1 MKAVFILGT
10 LVLVAL
16 IFLYEWPRINRT
28 QKKEKVVFV
37 VLLSLG
43 TILAIVLIWN
53 PDLPGPTQMVD
64 YIYKPLGRMMEK

>member
-1 MKAVFILGT
+1 MKIGLILGT

-28 QKKEKVVFV
+28 QKKEKAVFV

-53 PDLPGPTQMVD
+53 PNLPGPTQMVD

>member
-10 LVLVAL
+10 LVLVVL
-16 IFLYEWPRINRT
+16 IFLYEWPRINRA
-28 QKKEKVVFV
+28 QKKEKVVFI

-43 TILAIVLIWN
+43 TILAIMLIWN

-64 YIYKPLGRMMEK
+64 YIYKPLGRMLEK

>member
-1 MKAVFILGT
+1 METGLILGT

-28 QKKEKVVFV
+28 QKKEKVVFM

-43 TILAIVLIWN
+43 TILSIVLIWN
-53 PDLPGPTQMVD
+53 PDLPGPTQIID
-64 YIYKPLGRMMEK
+64 YIYKPFGRMLEK

>member
-1 MKAVFILGT
+1 MKIVFILGT

-53 PDLPGPTQMVD
+53 PNLPGPTQMVD

>member
-1 MKAVFILGT
+1 MKIGLILGT

-28 QKKEKVVFV
+28 QKKEKAVFV
-37 VLLSLG
+37 VLLSLE

>member
-1 MKAVFILGT
+1 MKAGVILGT

-28 QKKEKVVFV
+28 QKKEKVVFI

-43 TILAIVLIWN
+43 TILAIMLILN
-53 PDLPGPTQMVD
+53 PDLPGPTQMIE
-64 YIYKPLGRMMEK
+64 YIYKPLGRMFGE

>member
-1 MKAVFILGT
+1 MKIGLILGT

-28 QKKEKVVFV
+28 QKKEKAVFV

>member
-1 MKAVFILGT
+1 MKAGFILGT

-28 QKKEKVVFV
+28 QKKEKVAFI

-43 TILAIVLIWN
+43 TILAMVLIWN
-53 PDLPGPTQMVD
+53 PDLPGPTQMID
-64 YIYKPLGRMMEK
+64 YLYKPLGRMLEK

>member
-1 MKAVFILGT
+1 MKAGVILGT

-28 QKKEKVVFV
+28 QKKEKVVFI

-43 TILAIVLIWN
+43 TILAIMLILN
-53 PDLPGPTQMVD
+53 PDLPGPTQMIE
-64 YIYKPLGRMMEK
+64 YIYKPLGRMLEK

>member
-1 MKAVFILGT
+1 MKAAFILGT

>member
-1 MKAVFILGT
+1 MKIGLILGT

-28 QKKEKVVFV
+28 QKKEKAVFV

-53 PDLPGPTQMVD
+53 PDLPGPTQMID

>member
-1 MKAVFILGT
+1 MKIELILGT

-28 QKKEKVVFV
+28 QKKEKAVFV

-53 PDLPGPTQMVD
+53 PDLPGPTQMID

>member
-1 MKAVFILGT
+1 MKAGFMLGT
-10 LVLVAL
+10 LVLAAL

-28 QKKEKVVFV
+28 QKKEKVVFI

-43 TILAIVLIWN
+43 TILAMVLIWN
-53 PDLPGPTQMVD
+53 PDLPGPTQMID

>member
-1 MKAVFILGT
+1 MKIGLILGT

>member
-1 MKAVFILGT
+1 MKAAFILGT

-28 QKKEKVVFV
+28 QKKEKAVFV

>member
-1 MKAVFILGT
+1 METGLILGT

-28 QKKEKVVFV
+28 QKKEKVVFM

-43 TILAIVLIWN
+43 TILSIVLIWN
-53 PDLPGPTQMVD
+53 PDLPGPTQIID
-64 YIYKPLGRMMEK
+64 YIYKPLGRMLEK

>member
-1 MKAVFILGT
+1 MKIGLILGT

-28 QKKEKVVFV
+28 QKKEKAVFV

-43 TILAIVLIWN
+43 TILAIVLVWN

>member
-1 MKAVFILGT
+1 MKIGLILGT

-43 TILAIVLIWN
+43 TILAMVLIWN
-53 PDLPGPTQMVD
+53 PDLPGPTQIVD

>member
-1 MKAVFILGT
+1 MKAGFMLGT
-10 LVLVAL
+10 LVLAAL

-28 QKKEKVVFV
+28 QKKEKVVFI

>member
-1 MKAVFILGT
+1 MKIELILGT

-28 QKKEKVVFV
+28 QKKEKAVFV

>member
-1 MKAVFILGT
+1 MKAGVILGT

-28 QKKEKVVFV
+28 QKKEKVVFI

-43 TILAIVLIWN
+43 TILAIMLILN
-53 PDLPGPTQMVD
+53 PDLPGPTQMIE
-64 YIYKPLGRMMEK
+64 YIYKPLGRMFGK

>member
-1 MKAVFILGT
+1 MKTGLILGT

-28 QKKEKVVFV
+28 QKKEKAVFV

-43 TILAIVLIWN
+43 TILAMVLIWN

>member
-10 LVLVAL
+10 LVLVTF

-28 QKKEKVVFV
+28 QKKEKVAFI

-43 TILAIVLIWN
+43 TILAMVLIWN
-53 PDLPGPTQMVD
+53 PDLPGPTQMID
-64 YIYKPLGRMMEK
+64 YLYKPLGRMLEK

>member
-1 MKAVFILGT
+1 MKVGFILGT
-10 LVLVAL
+10 LVLVAF

-28 QKKEKVVFV
+28 QKKEKAVFI

-53 PDLPGPTQMVD
+53 PDLPGPTQMID
-64 YIYKPLGRMMEK
+64 YIYKPLGRMLEK

>member
-1 MKAVFILGT
+1 MKAAFILGT
-10 LVLVAL
+10 LVLVAF

-28 QKKEKVVFV
+28 QKKEKAVFI

-53 PDLPGPTQMVD
+53 PDLPGPTQMID
-64 YIYKPLGRMMEK
+64 YFYKPLGRMLEK

>member
-1 MKAVFILGT
+1 MKAGFMLGT
-10 LVLVAL
+10 LVLAAL

-28 QKKEKVVFV
+28 QKKEKVVFI

-43 TILAIVLIWN
+43 TILAMVLIWN

>member
-1 MKAVFILGT
+1 MKIGLILGT

-28 QKKEKVVFV
+28 QKKEKAVFV

-43 TILAIVLIWN
+43 TILAMVLIWN

>member
-1 MKAVFILGT
+1 MKTGFILGT
-10 LVLVAL
+10 FVLVAL

-28 QKKEKVVFV
+28 QKKEKVAFI

-43 TILAIVLIWN
+43 TILAMVLIWN

-64 YIYKPLGRMMEK
+64 YMYKPLGRMLEK

>member
-1 MKAVFILGT
+1 MKIGLILGT

-28 QKKEKVVFV
+28 QKKEKVVFI

-43 TILAIVLIWN
+43 TILAMVLIWN

>member
-28 QKKEKVVFV
+28 QKKEKAVFV